1 MGPATDAEPSPLEGR
16 SPNRGGLKLTILC
29 LLAVIGGSL
38 VGLLGGA
45 FRWSL
50 ITADRFRVDLVDWAH
65 QWPWLGILIPI
76 AFAAACVG
84 LARLTAVWVP
94 ESAGSG
100 IQRVEAAMRGQAP
113 LESWRVIPSKLVGG
127 LLAIGSGLA
136 LGREGPT
143 VQMGASIGGTLAKST
158 KLGRSSS
165 YSLEAAMSGAGL
177 AVAFNAPTGGAVFV
191 FEELTKQ
198 FKLRLVVPTIAGTAT
213 AISVSRWMMGDSPEF
228 SLETVGGHGP
238 LTLAAF
244 FLFGALVGVLG
255 AGYNRTVV
263 AFLNA
268 FDRITNV
275 SPVIKAALVGGGV
288 GALAWFAPNLVGSG
302 DELTRELIYL
312 GPGLLAAAGILVF
325 RWILGP
331 LSYSLGTPGGLFSPL
346 LTLGALCGLIFAGIG
361 NLWFPDSLSTTAFAV
376 VGMSAFFAA
385 VVRAPLTGVII
396 VAEMAA
402 TTALLVPAL
411 LACAAA
417 TVVTTLLNSEPIYD
431 TLRHRMLSRQPPG
444 RADPNTRS

>member
-1 MGPATDAEPSPLEGR
+1 MGPVTEPGPSPLEERG
-16 SPNRGGLKLTILC
+16 PDRGGLKLAVLC
-29 LLAVIGGSL
+29 LLAIIGGSL

-50 ITADRFRVDLVDWAH
+50 IAADGFRVALIDRAH
-65 QWPWLGILIPI
+65 QWPGFGILLPI
-76 AFAAACVG
+76 ALAALCVG
-84 LARLTAVWVP
+84 IARLTSVWVP

-113 LESWRVIPSKLVGG
+113 LESWRVIPAKLVGG

-228 SLETVGGHGP
+228 TPGAVGGHGA

-244 FLFGALVGVLG
+244 FLFGALIGVLG
-255 AGYNRTVV
+255 AGYNVTVV
-263 AFLNA
+263 AFLDA

-275 SPVIKAALVGGGV
+275 SPVVKAAIVGGAV
-288 GALAWFAPNLVGSG
+288 GAVAWFAPNLVGSG
-302 DELTRELIYL
+302 DDLTKQLIYL
-312 GPGLLAAAGILVF
+312 SPGLLAAIGILVF

-346 LTLGALCGLIFAGIG
+346 LTLGAVCGLIFAGIG
-361 NLWFPDSLSTTAFAV
+361 NLLFPNSLSTASFAV
-376 VGMSAFFAA
+376 VGMSAFFTA

-402 TTALLVPAL
+402 TTTLLVPAL

-431 TLRHRMLSRQPPG
+431 TLRHRMLSRQPS
-444 RADPNTRS
+444 DPEDTGTRP